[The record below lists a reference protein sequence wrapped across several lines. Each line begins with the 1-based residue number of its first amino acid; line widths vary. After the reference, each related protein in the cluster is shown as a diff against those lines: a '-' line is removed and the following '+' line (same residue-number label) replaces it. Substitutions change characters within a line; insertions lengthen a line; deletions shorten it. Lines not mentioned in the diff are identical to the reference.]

1 MSTFDKSSQVETGEA
16 PRHSDVGKTDAKE
29 SPHHEEDI
37 QIEKAL
43 DALSNINDMATT
55 VDNIPVSW
63 YVWLVAMTASMAGL
77 LFGYDTGVI
86 SGATAYMGSSL
97 NNRPI
102 TSNEKEL
109 ITSLCSGGAFF
120 GAIFAG
126 NTADRVCSSI
136 SLLASLYSMCWNKLT
151 YITFPKFGRKMA
163 IYIGCALFIIGAVLQ
178 GAAYTI
184 AQMSVGRII
193 IGFGVGSAAMVL
205 PLYVAEIAPAKARGK
220 LIGLNNMSITGGQVI
235 SYAIGAAFANVSNGW
250 RYMVGLGAVPAIILA
265 VLLPFCPESP
275 RHLVYHGRD
284 EEARVVLKKIY
295 KGANDLQ
302 IDAVQLS
309 IRVACD
315 QAREI
320 NDGGSAFGKV
330 KQLHCVPS
338 NLRALISA
346 CGLMVFSQMTG
357 FNGLMYYSGTIF
369 GSIGFSN
376 PMAVGLVVA
385 GTNFIMT
392 FVNMMVVDNWGR
404 RKLLLATSW
413 GMCAGMLAI
422 AVAFHWVPFDM
433 SSGTLTST
441 GGTPP
446 AAIAIIVFIIWFVV
460 FYGVSVGNTAWMS
473 TDFFPLE
480 VRAMGT
486 MWLTCSSWASNV
498 VISSCFLSMM
508 EGMTPS
514 GCFGFFA
521 GICGVGWVWLYFFY
535 PEVSGLVLEE
545 ITEVFEHGFGVKYA
559 RNLRRERK
567 DLIEERMK
575 SQDKPLAMGH

>member
-1 MSTFDKSSQVETGEA
+1 MSSFDKASLEA
-16 PRHSDVGKTDAKE
+16 GANTKHLKSAHDVDY
-29 SPHHEEDI
+29 EDDVH
-37 QIEKAL
+37 IEKVEAGRNMG
-43 DALSNINDMATT
+43 DIATS
-55 VDNIPVSW
+55 VDNIPISW
-63 YVWLVAMTASMAGL
+63 YVWMVALTASMAGL

-86 SGATAYMGSSL
+86 SGATAYMGSDL

-109 ITSLCSGGAFF
+109 VTSLCSGGAFF

-126 NTADRVCSSI
+126 NTADRQ
-136 SLLASLYSMCWNKLT
+136 LT
-151 YITFPKFGRKMA
+151 QSTKFGRKMA

-178 GAAYTI
+178 AAAYTI
-184 AQMSVGRII
+184 AQMSVGRVV
-193 IGFGVGSAAMVL
+193 IGFGVGAAAMVL
-205 PLYVAEIAPAKARGK
+205 PLYVAEIAPAKSRGK

-235 SYAIGAAFANVSNGW
+235 SYAIGAAFASVNHGW

-275 RHLVYHGRD
+275 RHLIYKGRE

-309 IRVACD
+309 IQVACD

-320 NDGGSAFGKV
+320 NDGGTAFSKI

-346 CGLMVFSQMTG
+346 CGLMVISQLSG

-369 GSIGFSN
+369 GTIGFSN

-392 FVNMMVVDNWGR
+392 FVNMMVIDTMGR
-404 RKLLLATSW
+404 RRLLLSTTW
-413 GMCAGMLAI
+413 GMSAGMIAI
-422 AVAFHWVPFDM
+422 AIAFKWIPFDLE
-433 SSGTLTST
+433 SGTLESNS
-441 GGTPP
+441 GVPP
-446 AAIAIIVFIIWFVV
+446 AAIAVIVFIIWFVV

-486 MWLTCSSWASNV
+486 MWLTCSNWGSNV
-498 VISSCFLSMM
+498 IISSCFLSMIQS
-508 EGMTPS
+508 MTPS
-514 GCFGFFA
+514 GAFGFFA
-521 GICGVGWVWLYFFY
+521 GICGLGWIWLYFFY

-545 ITEVFEHGFGVKYA
+545 VQEVFEHGFGVKYA
-559 RNLRRERK
+559 NNLRRERK
-567 DLIEERMK
+567 QIIEERMK
-575 SQDKPLAMGH
+575 SQDKPIAMGH

>member
-1 MSTFDKSSQVETGEA
+1 MSSFDKSSDGDVEAGEKIKYLKSVRGA
-16 PRHSDVGKTDAKE
+16 DFEDDAHIEKIDVGTDMD
-29 SPHHEEDI
+29 DI
-37 QIEKAL
+37 ATSVDDIPISWFVWIVAL
-43 DALSNINDMATT
+43 
-55 VDNIPVSW
+55 
-63 YVWLVAMTASMAGL
+63 TASTAGL

-86 SGATAYMGSSL
+86 SGATAYMGSDL

-102 TSNEKEL
+102 TSSEKEL

-126 NTADRVCSSI
+126 NTADRQLI
-136 SLLASLYSMCWNKLT
+136 K
-151 YITFPKFGRKMA
+151 ITKFGRKMA

-178 GAAYTI
+178 AAAYTI
-184 AQMSVGRII
+184 AQMSVGRVV

-205 PLYVAEIAPAKARGK
+205 PLYVAEIAPAKSRGK

-235 SYAIGAAFANVSNGW
+235 SYAIGAAFAHVDHGW

-265 VLLPFCPESP
+265 LLLPFCPESP
-275 RHLVYHGRD
+275 RHLIYQGRE

-295 KGANDLQ
+295 KGASELQ
-302 IDAVQLS
+302 IDALQTS
-309 IRVACD
+309 IRVACN

-320 NDGGSAFGKV
+320 NDGGTAFSKI

-346 CGLMVFSQMTG
+346 CGLMVISQLSG
-357 FNGLMYYSGTIF
+357 FNGLMYYSGTLF
-369 GSIGFSN
+369 GTIGFSD

-392 FVNMMVVDNWGR
+392 FVNMMVIDKMGR
-404 RKLLLATSW
+404 RRLLLSTTW
-413 GMCAGMLAI
+413 GMSAGMIAI
-422 AVAFHWVPFDM
+422 AIAFKWIPFNLE
-433 SSGTLTST
+433 SGTLEPTS
-441 GGTPP
+441 GVPP
-446 AAIAIIVFIIWFVV
+446 AAIAVIVFIIWYVV

-486 MWLTCSSWASNV
+486 MWLTCSNWGSNV
-498 VISSCFLSMM
+498 IISSCFLSMI
-508 EGMTPS
+508 EAMTPS
-514 GCFGFFA
+514 GAFGFFA
-521 GICGVGWVWLYFFY
+521 GICGVGWIWLYFFY

-545 ITEVFEHGFGVKYA
+545 VQEVFEHGFGVKYA
-559 RNLRRERK
+559 NNLRRERK
-567 DLIEERMK
+567 HIIAERMK
-575 SQDKPLAMGH
+575 AQDKPIAMGH

>member
-1 MSTFDKSSQVETGEA
+1 MSSFDKASLEA
-16 PRHSDVGKTDAKE
+16 GANTKHLKSAHDVDF
-29 SPHHEEDI
+29 EDDVH
-37 QIEKAL
+37 IEKVEGGTNMG
-43 DALSNINDMATT
+43 NIATS
-55 VDNIPVSW
+55 VDNIPISW
-63 YVWLVAMTASMAGL
+63 YVWMVALTASMAGL

-86 SGATAYMGSSL
+86 SGATAYMGSDL

-126 NTADRVCSSI
+126 NTADR
-136 SLLASLYSMCWNKLT
+136 
-151 YITFPKFGRKMA
+151 FGRKMA

-178 GAAYTI
+178 AAAYTI
-184 AQMSVGRII
+184 AQMSIGRVV

-205 PLYVAEIAPAKARGK
+205 PLYVAEIAPAKSRGK

-235 SYAIGAAFANVSNGW
+235 SYAIGAAFASVNHGW

-275 RHLVYHGRD
+275 RHLIYKGRD
-284 EEARVVLKKIY
+284 EEARVILKKIY

-302 IDAVQLS
+302 IDAVQSS
-309 IRVACD
+309 IQVACD

-320 NDGGSAFGKV
+320 NDGGTAFSKI

-346 CGLMVFSQMTG
+346 CGLMVISQLSG

-369 GSIGFSN
+369 GTIGFSN

-392 FVNMMVVDNWGR
+392 FVNMMVIDTMGR
-404 RKLLLATSW
+404 RRLLLSTTW
-413 GMCAGMLAI
+413 GMSAGMIAI
-422 AVAFHWVPFDM
+422 AVAFKWIPFDLE
-433 SSGTLTST
+433 SGTLESNS
-441 GGTPP
+441 GVPP
-446 AAIAIIVFIIWFVV
+446 AAIAVIVFIIWFVV

-486 MWLTCSSWASNV
+486 MWLTCSNWGSNV
-498 VISSCFLSMM
+498 IISSCFLSMIQS
-508 EGMTPS
+508 MTPS
-514 GCFGFFA
+514 GAFGFFA
-521 GICGVGWVWLYFFY
+521 GICGLGWIWLYFFY

-545 ITEVFEHGFGVKYA
+545 VQEVFEHGFGVKYA
-559 RNLRRERK
+559 NNLRRERK
-567 DLIEERMK
+567 QIIEERMK
-575 SQDKPLAMGH
+575 SQDKPIAMGH